1 MPRPAILETAIAN
14 PPAKARARRTLAL
27 ASLAHATHDGLTD
40 MIYVLLPVWQTQF
53 ALDYGALAVL
63 RALYVGA
70 LAVLQ
75 VPAGHLARYL
85 NARTV
90 LALGTL
96 LCAAGYALA
105 GLSGSLAGLCAA
117 LAVAGAGGATQHPL
131 ASAAV
136 SSAYSNAARG
146 PLGTYNFAGDLGKAA
161 IPPAVSLL
169 LTVTDWRTTLWV
181 IAGLGSVVALLIR
194 WLMPPVTNPP
204 AVRQPTPS
212 AATAGKGGFGLLLAI
227 GVLDSAARMGFLL
240 FLPFLLQAK
249 GAPLTTIGLALSL
262 VFIGGACGK
271 AACGWFGARAG
282 LPATVIATEVGT
294 AAAIL
299 TILALPLAPTLAA
312 LPLLGLLLN
321 GTSSVLYGTVPEF
334 AASAKLPRAK
344 LPRAKF
350 PRAKLPRAK
359 VAHASISPTSV
370 ADASV
375 ERASVQKASVA
386 PAKIERASIERA
398 FALFYTGTLGSS
410 ALAPVL
416 YGWVGDA
423 AGPAWATTTAA
434 ATALA
439 VVPLAVL
446 LSPRLA
452 SVARADHS

>member
-1 MPRPAILETAIAN
+1 MPRLTLPHLAVPRFILPRLAFRRLTVPRLAVPRLAIRETAIAI
-14 PPAKARARRTLAL
+14 PPGQARARRTLAL
-27 ASLAHATHDGLTD
+27 AGLAHALHDGLTD
-40 MIYVLLPVWQTQF
+40 MIYVLLPVWQAQF
-53 ALDYGALAVL
+53 GLDYGALAIL

-70 LAVLQ
+70 LAALQ

-96 LCAAGYALA
+96 LCAGGYALA
-105 GLSGSLAGLCAA
+105 GLSGGLAGLCAA
-117 LAVAGAGGATQHPL
+117 LAVAGAGGSTQHPL

-136 SSAYSNAARG
+136 SRAYADAARG

-169 LTVTDWRTTLWV
+169 LTVMDWRATLWV
-181 IAGLGSVVALLIR
+181 IAGLGTAVALLIR
-194 WLMPPVTNPP
+194 WLMPPVADPPTVREAPAATSTN
-204 AVRQPTPS
+204 
-212 AATAGKGGFGLLLAI
+212 TAGKAGFGLLLAI

-249 GAPLTTIGLALSL
+249 GAPLTTVGLALSL

-282 LPATVIATEVGT
+282 LFATVIATEVGT

-299 TILALPLAPTLAA
+299 AIIALPLAPSLAA
-312 LPLLGLLLN
+312 LPLLGMLLN

-334 AASAKLPRAK
+334 AASA
-344 LPRAKF
+344 
-350 PRAKLPRAK
+350 
-359 VAHASISPTSV
+359 SV
-370 ADASV
+370 
-375 ERASVQKASVA
+375 
-386 PAKIERASIERA
+386 ERA

-410 ALAPVL
+410 ALGPVL
-416 YGWVGDA
+416 YGWIGDA
-423 AGPAWATTTAA
+423 AGPAWATTMAA

-452 SVARADHS
+452 SVAHTEHK